1 MGRATGFLEY
11 ERLEPRHRPVAE
23 RLRDW
28 REIPLEPAAEQLAR
42 EGSRCMDCGAP
53 YCHALGCPLANL
65 IPECNDSV
73 SRGHWREAWLRLE
86 MANPLPEIT
95 GRICPAPCEASC
107 TLSINSS
114 PVAIRQLEL
123 AIIERAFAEGW
134 VLPVAPRCETGRKV
148 AVIGSGPSGLSAAQ
162 LLRRRG
168 HRVSLFEKASRPG
181 GLLRRGIPDFKLDKK
196 VLERRLAQMAAE
208 GVEFETGVAV
218 GEDLSVRYLQKK
230 YDALLLCLGAGEP
243 RDLSV
248 PGRRYAGIHFALD
261 YLAQTN
267 QVVAGELDPG
277 QAISARGKRVL
288 VVGGGDTG
296 SDCAG
301 TALRQGARGVHQVEI
316 LPRPPSWPAAAN
328 PEWPRWPNVLR
339 TSTSHEE
346 GSTREWAV
354 SVSQFSGGYEPWVR
368 RAFLRRVE
376 WIPGR
381 SGRPE
386 PVEIP
391 GSEYSLEVE
400 LVLLAMGFLHVEH
413 GRLLD
418 ELRVEL
424 DARGNIAVN
433 EAFRT
438 SQPGIFACGDAVRG
452 ASLVVSAIAQGR
464 LAAEALDRSL
474 RP

>member
-1 MGRATGFLEY
+1 
-11 ERLEPRHRPVAE
+11 
-23 RLRDW
+23 
-28 REIPLEPAAEQLAR
+28 
-42 EGSRCMDCGAP
+42 
-53 YCHALGCPLANL
+53 
-65 IPECNDSV
+65 
-73 SRGHWREAWLRLE
+73 
-86 MANPLPEIT
+86 
-95 GRICPAPCEASC
+95 
-107 TLSINSS
+107 
-114 PVAIRQLEL
+114 
-123 AIIERAFAEGW
+123 
-134 VLPVAPRCETGRKV
+134 
-148 AVIGSGPSGLSAAQ
+148 
-162 LLRRRG
+162 
-168 HRVSLFEKASRPG
+168 VSLFEKDGRIG
-181 GLLRRGIPDFKLDKK
+181 GLLRYGIPDFKLDKS
-196 VLERRLAQMAAE
+196 VLERRLAQLAGE
-208 GVEFETGVAV
+208 GVEFETGVSI
-218 GEDLSVRYLQKK
+218 GEDLSARYLLKRF
-230 YDALLLCLGAGEP
+230 DALLLAVGCGEP
-243 RDLSV
+243 RDLAV
-248 PGRRYAGIHFALD
+248 PGRGNEGIHFAVD
-261 YLAQTN
+261 YLTQAN
-267 QVVAGELDPG
+267 RVCAGELEADK
-277 QAISARGKRVL
+277 ALSARGKRVL

-354 SVSQFSGGYEPWVR
+354 TVSQFSGGYEPWVR